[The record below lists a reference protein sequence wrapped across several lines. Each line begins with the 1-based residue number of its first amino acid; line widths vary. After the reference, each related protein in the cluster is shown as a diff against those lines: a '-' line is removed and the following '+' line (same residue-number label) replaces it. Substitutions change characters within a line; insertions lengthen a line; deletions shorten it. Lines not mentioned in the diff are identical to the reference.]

1 MSESSRIP
9 AEGRFIEHPVGGK
22 HQCPLPPQWS
32 MGALWQC
39 PEGHLWVVDVAC
51 ECRDMRGHDQGHHG
65 MHSMGLAWWP
75 ATWWQRRKYGPG
87 MRRADLSMAQR
98 SERKQYGVT
107 PSPPKGPSGVSHPPT
122 DFDG

>member
-22 HQCPLPPQWS
+22 HQCPLPQQWS

-51 ECRDMRGHDQGHHG
+51 DCRDMRGHDQAHAG
-65 MHSMGLAWWP
+65 MHSIGLAWWP

-87 MRRADLSMAQR
+87 MKRADLSMAPRSARDQR
-98 SERKQYGVT
+98 LQAWQYDVK
-107 PSPPKGPSGVSHPPT
+107 PSPPT